1 MGKRKRRPESLGEI
15 MLDVVP
21 FDARA
26 IELGDYPLFS
36 YRKLMTCPTWGFTWC
51 FMAKHSV
58 STQPGWMWGFCTLRC
73 LRCTQTELHGIKPQ
87 HNKINNYKHE
97 WFAGP
102 YIIGGCGGLLCTLV
116 ISCLH
121 LNNLLQPS
129 GARPFHG
136 FLDPC
141 YPLLTFEATVW
152 KVLLVQDSFPWKLD
166 CQNY

>member
-21 FDARA
+21 FDAGPLNLEISPCFH
-26 IELGDYPLFS
+26 IESWWPVQLEVLLDALW
-36 YRKLMTCPTWGFTWC
+36 L
-51 FMAKHSV
+51 
-58 STQPGWMWGFCTLRC
+58 STQSLPSLGGCGVFCTLRC